1 MRGRKMNGVVSILLG
16 LILVVVGTVKT
27 AEASLTW
34 KLTGEVETVGEP
46 LSHIFSIG
54 DSVEYIFTFDP
65 FTPDTD
71 SDPVWGRY
79 INAIST
85 ATITVGSYS
94 ASIENYGIETINNSD
109 WGTQPEDLVS
119 YHSDS
124 AETILNGADLL
135 GSDNRVYTFTGLEG
149 SFQDQDGS
157 PNMLLSDSLPLLPQ
171 DINTLATRK
180 TFYVSWQAWLGGGVF
195 LQNGVSATNIQLTD
209 ITPVP
214 LTPAIWLFGS
224 GLIGLIGLARRK
236 S

>member
-94 ASIENYGIETINNSD
+94 ASIENYGIVTINNSD
-109 WGTQPEDLVS
+109 WAAQPEDLVS
-119 YHSDS
+119 YNSKTT
-124 AETILNGADLL
+124 ETILNGSDLL

-157 PNMLLSDSLPLLPQ
+157 PNMLLSDSLPALP
-171 DINTLATRK
+171 DAINSLSTRK
-180 TFYVSWQAWLGGGVF
+180 TFYVGWQAWTGGGTY
-195 LQNGVSATNIQLTD
+195 LGNGISTTNIQLTD

-214 LTPAIWLFGS
+214 VPAAVWLFVS

-236 S
+236 A